1 MVEHLAKLAAIHPSA
16 TCRAA
21 IKMLCFIF
29 GRIAHATA
37 DMVAAWE
44 LNDRTVL
51 FGHWESLMS
60 RVLPTRTTLSA
71 RQRFPITLVAS
82 SWRMPPSRPR
92 ALPRSHA

>member
-21 IKMLCFIF
+21 IKVLCFIF
-29 GRIAHATA
+29 GRMGLATA

-51 FGHWESLMS
+51 FGHWEISHGQGISDLDNPHRPSAVPDHSRRQLLTNAAMAAS
-60 RVLPTRTTLSA
+60 RVA
-71 RQRFPITLVAS
+71 A
-82 SWRMPPSRPR
+82 
-92 ALPRSHA
+92 